1 MKSSIGA
8 DFVAGHSFSRSE
20 VVKNTRFGF
29 ESTKGSTYSNVFA
42 IGLILR
48 RFIRPKFIL
57 AFNSG
62 SMQATDILTKLADE
76 SRLHYPWIRSLMS
89 RSVYSILMGY
99 LTFLSS
105 LFVCGKQYRPTSTI
119 TVYKH
124 RIYKKKEVVCSCS
137 CSCYCF
143 ASLQL

>member
-1 MKSSIGA
+1 MVFDSEEL
-8 DFVAGHSFSRSE
+8 DWSRLCCWALGFTLWI
-20 VVKNTRFGF
+20 VKNTRFGF
-29 ESTKGSTYSNVFA
+29 EPTKGTTYCNVFA

-48 RFIRPKFIL
+48 RVIRPRCIL

-105 LFVCGKQYRPTSTI
+105 LFVCGKQYRSTSTI

-124 RIYKKKEVVCSCS
+124 RIYKHKRSTRSTRTCPQ
-137 CSCYCF
+137 
-143 ASLQL
+143 AG